1 MAATAGSASTSS
13 LVPSEVGS
21 GRPFPPESLSPP
33 DPTAIVEVNE
43 SQVEDVQMEQPADVP
58 IQPDVVPVEEG
69 VEAKSSPPKEP
80 TRHLNYYERMALEA
94 DAQAAAAAAAADKV
108 DAEKVDEAKG
118 PEDSEGGEIP
128 NHHILDP
135 LQEKILTRAAQDAMF
150 AEKGKGRG
158 RGKGK
163 GRGRGK
169 GRGKGK
175 GAGKDGKG
183 KDGKVRKRKGSKT
196 PKSSPS
202 APAPKRKSRKVKDAA
217 VRTLF
222 QSEDETWQDE
232 PKVKS
237 TPPLKRPAAAKTKAN
252 PKSKAKG
259 DAAVKGEG
267 KGVTEPKPKKT
278 RQGETSEKPTIP
290 VFSKCT
296 VIPYWSRVACGLKV
310 SALSHP
316 RDADEGEPKQ
326 GLRQVFYIGVK
337 GASMEEHIN
346 VIVEIAP
353 GYIIKGSLDLKLP
366 SYELLI

>member
-1 MAATAGSASTSS
+1 M
-13 LVPSEVGS
+13 
-21 GRPFPPESLSPP
+21 
-33 DPTAIVEVNE
+33 
-43 SQVEDVQMEQPADVP
+43 
-58 IQPDVVPVEEG
+58 
-69 VEAKSSPPKEP
+69 K
-80 TRHLNYYERMALEA
+80 
-94 DAQAAAAAAAADKV
+94 
-108 DAEKVDEAKG
+108 
-118 PEDSEGGEIP
+118 DS
-128 NHHILDP
+128 
-135 LQEKILTRAAQDAMF
+135 
-150 AEKGKGRG
+150 
-158 RGKGK
+158 
-163 GRGRGK
+163 
-169 GRGKGK
+169 
-175 GAGKDGKG
+175 
-183 KDGKVRKRKGSKT
+183 
-196 PKSSPS
+196 
-202 APAPKRKSRKVKDAA
+202 A

-237 TPPLKRPAAAKTKAN
+237 TPPLKRPAAAKTKAKA
-252 PKSKAKG
+252 KSKAKG

-278 RQGETSEKPTIP
+278 RQGETSEKPNIP

-316 RDADEGEPKQ
+316 RDADDGEPKQ